1 MDYVIIP
8 NLLINASSGFYGYC
22 TDNYSVFTI
31 ATEWTYVCS
40 VCTVWS
46 YVCSVCTEQTVL
58 LVPLILLGKVNTS
71 AQIEVTKAR
80 ERLDWT
86 QQAVV
91 TAFLLQQQLYVY
103 GWQGCV
109 SERPVWGPF

>member
-1 MDYVIIP
+1 MATAQRCVYTV
-8 NLLINASSGFYGYC
+8 
-22 TDNYSVFTI
+22 
-31 ATEWTYVCS
+31 ATEWKYVCS

-58 LVPLILLGKVNTS
+58 LVPLILFGTVNVLVDTS
-71 AQIEVTKAR
+71 DQIKVTKAR
-80 ERLDWT
+80 ERPDWT

-103 GWQGCV
+103 GWPGCAYV
-109 SERPVWGPF
+109 QPVWGPF